1 MPHNHHRNYTFY
13 VNGQGF
19 AAMTSRSAA
28 NGPRANGTGRAGAEV
43 YGDTRANRRYA
54 GTSDGGGTD
63 SAVAWTQKRV
73 SCATNG
79 KF

>member
-28 NGPRANGTGRAGAEV
+28 NGPRATGAKRARTEV
-43 YGDTRANRRYA
+43 YGDTRANHRYA

-63 SAVAWTQKRV
+63 SAVVWTQKWV

>member
-28 NGPRANGTGRAGAEV
+28 NGPRATGAKQARAKV
-43 YGDTRANRRYA
+43 YGDARSKRRCA
-54 GTSDGGGTD
+54 GTSDAGGTD
-63 SAVAWTQKRV
+63 SAVAWTQNRV

>member
-28 NGPRANGTGRAGAEV
+28 NGPRANGTGRAGARAR
-43 YGDTRANRRYA
+43 GDARMRCPRA
-54 GTSDGGGTD
+54 GTNDGGGTD